1 MATNERRRH
10 VRLKPTPELP
20 IHVAL
25 ASDGLLREGLDVVD
39 LSVSGLALSSTA
51 LAKTKAGDRLRL
63 TITIGKAAEHAVEA
77 VVRWT
82 SGDTAGVELVDP
94 PARTAQELGRYIADL
109 LERGAST

>member
-10 VRLKPTPELP
+10 FRLKPTPELP
-20 IHVAL
+20 IHGAL

-51 LAKTKAGDRLRL
+51 IAETKAGDRLRL
-63 TITIGKAAEHAVEA
+63 TITLAAAEHFVEA

-109 LERGAST
+109 LERGGST

>member
-25 ASDGLLREGLDVVD
+25 ASDGLLREALDVVD
-39 LSVSGLALSSTA
+39 LSVSGLALSSAA
-51 LAKTKAGDRLRL
+51 LAGSGAGDRLQL
-63 TITIGKAAEHAVEA
+63 HITLGTAAEHVVTAT
-77 VVRWT
+77 VRWT
-82 SGDTAGVELVDP
+82 SGDSVGVELVDP

-109 LERGAST
+109 LERGGST